1 MKVIFDVI
9 IFSGGFEVFICY
21 KDNKEYFY
29 ILFSCLLIFMDN
41 NYIVISLFN
50 ISDYNDKPD
59 IKIYSL
65 TKDK

>member
-1 MKVIFDVI
+1 
-9 IFSGGFEVFICY
+9 
-21 KDNKEYFY
+21 
-29 ILFSCLLIFMDN
+29 MDN